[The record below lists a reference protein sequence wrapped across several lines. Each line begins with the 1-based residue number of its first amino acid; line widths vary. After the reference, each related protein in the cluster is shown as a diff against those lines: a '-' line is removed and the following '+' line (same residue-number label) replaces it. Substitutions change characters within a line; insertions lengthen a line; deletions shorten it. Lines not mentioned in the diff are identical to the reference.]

1 MELQGTIKF
10 IGQTEQVSQT
20 FQKRDVVI
28 MTEESSQY
36 PQPIL
41 VQFTQA
47 KCDELN
53 TYQVGQQATI
63 SVNLRGKEYQ
73 DKQTGQTKYFNT
85 IQGWRISAVGQPQQP
100 QPNYGQQPQQPNY
113 GYHQQQPMQPQQQ
126 QGFQQQQP
134 QQQQFHQQ
142 PQQQGFQQQQPQ
154 QGYGQQQSNEPPF

>member
-1 MELQGTIKF
+1 MQLTGTIKF

-85 IQGWRISAVGQPQQP
+85 IQGWKIAAVGMQQQPPQQNFN
-100 QPNYGQQPQQPNY
+100 QQQGFQQQTNYGQQPQQ
-113 GYHQQQPMQPQQQ
+113 GFQQPMQQPAQGQQQFQQQQ
-126 QGFQQQQP
+126 QGFQQT
-134 QQQQFHQQ
+134 
-142 PQQQGFQQQQPQ
+142 QGN
-154 QGYGQQQSNEPPF
+154 NELPF

>member
-53 TYQVGQQATI
+53 TYQVGQQAII

-73 DKQTGQTKYFNT
+73 DKQTGQIKYFNT
-85 IQGWRISAVGQPQQP
+85 IQGWKITAVGMQQQPQHQ
-100 QPNYGQQPQQPNY
+100 QPNYGQQPPQQNY
-113 GYHQQQPMQPQQQ
+113 NQQQ
-126 QGFQQQQP
+126 QGF
-134 QQQQFHQQ
+134 
-142 PQQQGFQQQQPQ
+142 
-154 QGYGQQQSNEPPF
+154 PPPPNYDKYNGNGNGPF

>member
-10 IGQTEQVSQT
+10 IGQTEQVSAT

-53 TYQVGQQATI
+53 TYQIGQQATI
-63 SVNLRGKEYQ
+63 SINLRGKEYQ
-73 DKQTGQTKYFNT
+73 DKQTGQMKYFNT
-85 IQGWRISAVGQPQQP
+85 IQGWKITAVGQQPQPQQP
-100 QPNYGQQPQQPNY
+100 QGYQAQPPHGQPFVTNNV
-113 GYHQQQPMQPQQQ
+113 QQQ
-126 QGFQQQQP
+126 QNF
-134 QQQQFHQQ
+134 Q
-142 PQQQGFQQQQPQ
+142 PQQQGYNG
-154 QGYGQQQSNEPPF
+154 GY

>member
-1 MELQGTIKF
+1 MELQGIIKF

-53 TYQVGQQATI
+53 AYQVGQQAII

-73 DKQTGQTKYFNT
+73 DKQTGQIKYFNT
-85 IQGWRISAVGQPQQP
+85 IQGWRITAAGMQPQPQQQQPQYQAPQQP
-100 QPNYGQQPQQPNY
+100 QYGQQPQ
-113 GYHQQQPMQPQQQ
+113 
-126 QGFQQQQP
+126 F
-134 QQQQFHQQ
+134 QQ
-142 PQQQGFQQQQPQ
+142 PQQQGFQQPQ
-154 QGYGQQQSNEPPF
+154 QGYGQQQQGNDKPPF

>member
-10 IGQTEQVSQT
+10 IGQTEQVSAT

-53 TYQVGQQATI
+53 TCQVGQQAII

-73 DKQTGQTKYFNT
+73 DKQTGQIKYFNT
-85 IQGWRISAVGQPQQP
+85 IQGWRITAVG
-100 QPNYGQQPQQPNY
+100 
-113 GYHQQQPMQPQQQ
+113 M
-126 QGFQQQQP
+126 QQQP
-134 QQQQFHQQ
+134 QYGQ
-142 PQQQGFQQQQPQ
+142 PQQQGFQQQQHPSSTNNGGYNQQQPQQPQQQFQQPQ
-154 QGYGQQQSNEPPF
+154 QGDKPPF

>member
-53 TYQVGQQATI
+53 TYQVGQQAII
-63 SVNLRGKEYQ
+63 SVNLRGREYQ
-73 DKQTGQTKYFNT
+73 DKQTGQTKYFNA
-85 IQGWRISAVGQPQQP
+85 IQGWKITAVGMQQQPQQP
-100 QPNYGQQPQQPNY
+100 QQQFQQPQQP
-113 GYHQQQPMQPQQQ
+113 
-126 QGFQQQQP
+126 QQP
-134 QQQQFHQQ
+134 QQ
-142 PQQQGFQQQQPQ
+142 FQQQ
-154 QGYGQQQSNEPPF
+154 NDKLPF

>member
-63 SVNLRGKEYQ
+63 SINLRGKEYQ
-73 DKQTGQTKYFNT
+73 DKQTGQLKYFNT
-85 IQGWRISAVGQPQQP
+85 IQGWRITQPQAQAPQQQFQQQPQQP
-100 QPNYGQQPQQPNY
+100 QYG
-113 GYHQQQPMQPQQQ
+113 QQQ
-126 QGFQQQQP
+126 QGQQQFQQQQ
-134 QQQQFHQQ
+134 
-142 PQQQGFQQQQPQ
+142 GNN
-154 QGYGQQQSNEPPF
+154 GLPF

>member
-10 IGQTEQVSQT
+10 IGQTEQVSAS

-63 SVNLRGKEYQ
+63 SINLRGKEYQ
-73 DKQTGQTKYFNT
+73 DKQTGQMKYFNT
-85 IQGWRISAVGQPQQP
+85 IQGWRITQPQAQAP
-100 QPNYGQQPQQPNY
+100 QQQQFQQQPQQ
-113 GYHQQQPMQPQQQ
+113 
-126 QGFQQQQP
+126 GFQPQQP
-134 QQQQFHQQ
+134 QQQQQNFQQ
-142 PQQQGFQQQQPQ
+142 PQQQG
-154 QGYGQQQSNEPPF
+154 YGNNPPF

>member
-63 SVNLRGKEYQ
+63 SINLRGKEYQ

-85 IQGWRISAVGQPQQP
+85 IQGWRIAAVVMQQQP
-100 QPNYGQQPQQPNY
+100 QYGQQPMQNNNPTYGDVQNYGQQQPNFTPPPVAQNQGQQPQQ
-113 GYHQQQPMQPQQQ
+113 QIQQ
-126 QGFQQQQP
+126 QGNN
-134 QQQQFHQQ
+134 
-142 PQQQGFQQQQPQ
+142 GV
-154 QGYGQQQSNEPPF
+154 PF

>member
-10 IGQTEQVSQT
+10 IGQTEQVSPT

-73 DKQTGQTKYFNT
+73 DKQTGQMKYFNT
-85 IQGWRISAVGQPQQP
+85 IQGWKIASVGIQAPQGQPAYGAPQGQNFQPQHPSGFPPAQNAPQGYQQP
-100 QPNYGQQPQQPNY
+100 QYGNNQQY
-113 GYHQQQPMQPQQQ
+113 
-126 QGFQQQQP
+126 
-134 QQQQFHQQ
+134 
-142 PQQQGFQQQQPQ
+142 
-154 QGYGQQQSNEPPF
+154 

>member
-73 DKQTGQTKYFNT
+73 DKQTGQMKYFNT
-85 IQGWRISAVGQPQQP
+85 IQGWKIAAVGMQQQPPQQNFN
-100 QPNYGQQPQQPNY
+100 QQQGFQQQTNYGQQPQQ
-113 GYHQQQPMQPQQQ
+113 GFQQPMQQQGQPQNFNQQ
-126 QGFQQQQP
+126 QGQS
-134 QQQQFHQQ
+134 
-142 PQQQGFQQQQPQ
+142 Q
-154 QGYGQQQSNEPPF
+154 QGYGQQPQGNNEPLF

>member
-10 IGQTEQVSQT
+10 IGQTEQVSAT

-28 MTEESSQY
+28 MIEESSQY

-63 SVNLRGKEYQ
+63 SINLRGREYQ

-85 IQGWRISAVGQPQQP
+85 IQGWRIAGA
-100 QPNYGQQPQQPNY
+100 
-113 GYHQQQPMQPQQQ
+113 
-126 QGFQQQQP
+126 QQQP
-134 QQQQFHQQ
+134 QQQF
-142 PQQQGFQQQQPQ
+142 QQQPQ
-154 QGYGQQQSNEPPF
+154 QFQQQQQQQYQQPQGYENPPF

>member
-28 MTEESSQY
+28 MTDESSQY

-53 TYQVGQQATI
+53 TYQVGQQAII

-85 IQGWRISAVGQPQQP
+85 IQGWRITAVGMQQQPPQQ
-100 QPNYGQQPQQPNY
+100 NYGQQQPNFTPPPVA
-113 GYHQQQPMQPQQQ
+113 QN
-126 QGFQQQQP
+126 QGDKPLFQQQP
-134 QQQQFHQQ
+134 QQQL
-142 PQQQGFQQQQPQ
+142 QQQPQ
-154 QGYGQQQSNEPPF
+154 GSKPLF

>member
-85 IQGWRISAVGQPQQP
+85 IQGWRIAAVGQPQP
-100 QPNYGQQPQQPNY
+100 TYGQPQQ
-113 GYHQQQPMQPQQQ
+113 GYQAPQQQ
-126 QGFQQQQP
+126 QQFQQQPVQG
-134 QQQQFHQQ
+134 QQQFQ
-142 PQQQGFQQQQPQ
+142 PQQQGFQQPQQPMQPQ
-154 QGYGQQQSNEPPF
+154 QGFQQTQGNNEPPF